1 MHSLDPETQLHEI
14 MLGYSDS
21 NKDGGVITA
30 NWELRMALQDITEA
44 AKKFGVKLKFF
55 HGRGGALG
63 RGGMPLNRSILAQP
77 VETLGGGIKI
87 TEQGEVLSS
96 RYSLQGIAYRS
107 LEQATFALITASKL
121 SRSPQRHPLE
131 EKWENIMRGI
141 SEQAQTKYQDLI
153 FRDEDFLT
161 FFKES
166 TPLPEI
172 GELNIGS
179 RPSKRKNSDKFED
192 LRAIPWVFSW
202 TQTRYLLPAW
212 YAAGTGLQSFHQ
224 GNAANLAVLKEMYED
239 WSFFRTM
246 IDNLQMALSESRS
259 SDCEGIRQLG
269 EGICN
274 CRAYLQSN

>member
-1 MHSLDPETQLHEI
+1 MSTLLAIPAYRASLDPETHLHEI

-77 VETLGGGIKI
+77 VDTLGGGIKI

-131 EKWENIMRGI
+131 DKWENH
-141 SEQAQTKYQDLI
+141 Y
-153 FRDEDFLT
+153 
-161 FFKES
+161 
-166 TPLPEI
+166 
-172 GELNIGS
+172 
-179 RPSKRKNSDKFED
+179 
-192 LRAIPWVFSW
+192 
-202 TQTRYLLPAW
+202 AW
-212 YAAGTGLQSFHQ
+212 YFGASANEVSRSYFPRCRLLNVLQRIHAAAG
-224 GNAANLAVLKEMYED
+224 D
-239 WSFFRTM
+239 W
-246 IDNLQMALSESRS
+246 
-259 SDCEGIRQLG
+259 
-269 EGICN
+269 
-274 CRAYLQSN
+274 